1 LALKY
6 HPDKNQHDKNA
17 EEKFKEVSEAYDVLT
32 DPQKRQM
39 YDQFGHA
46 GMGAGAGYGGFGGFS
61 GRGQEFSGGFQDLFN
76 DVFGDIFGGGR
87 RGSGRDPRKQRGAD
101 LRYTLNISFEDAGS
115 GTEKQINFMRNRGCG
130 TCKGT
135 GSKSGEA
142 PIPCVQCSGSGEV
155 HFQQGFFAVSRPCPQ
170 CNGEGM
176 TIKNPCQVC
185 RGQRFVPT
193 PTKLAVSVP
202 AGVNTGQRLKLKG
215 EGDAGPQGGPSGDLY
230 VVVQLTPHALF
241 ERQDDDVLFEV
252 PLSFSEAALGTE
264 LSVPTLNG
272 QVALKIPAGTPSGKL
287 FRIKGKGFPHLGGY
301 GAGDLF
307 VKVAID
313 IPSDLTGEQ
322 KELLKKFDSVSDE
335 TPLKKNYKEK
345 LKSLKRTS

>member
-1 LALKY
+1 
-6 HPDKNQHDKNA
+6 
-17 EEKFKEVSEAYDVLT
+17 
-32 DPQKRQM
+32 
-39 YDQFGHA
+39 
-46 GMGAGAGYGGFGGFS
+46 
-61 GRGQEFSGGFQDLFN
+61 
-76 DVFGDIFGGGR
+76 
-87 RGSGRDPRKQRGAD
+87 
-101 LRYTLNISFEDAGS
+101 
-115 GTEKQINFMRNRGCG
+115 
-130 TCKGT
+130 
-135 GSKSGEA
+135 
-142 PIPCVQCSGSGEV
+142 
-155 HFQQGFFAVSRPCPQ
+155 
-170 CNGEGM
+170 M